1 MYSFSGSAVLPL
13 YLFLFK
19 QIAMLIYLLKRN
31 SHYCLCLFAF
41 FFLCTYP
48 GFSQSTK
55 RNPLLPAFN
64 QQIDFQSP
72 SVKDITETTDKA
84 ITEAKTSLAKIYA
97 VPRGKRHFKNT
108 VQAFDDLF
116 SKVYMADGIMS
127 ILSNASADSAIRTAG
142 QEGEQALDKF
152 ISDLNLDE
160 NLYKAFKEYAFS
172 SEAKALKGWQKKFL
186 TETLQDFERNGFAL
200 DAEKRAELQKINN
213 RIIELGLQ
221 FDKNIAAHR
230 DQLLVSEEDMKGLSE
245 DFKKSR
251 KKEGDKYIITLDGPS
266 YTTFM
271 KYAESE
277 PMRKALYMK
286 YNNRAADKNL
296 EVLKQLLTERQKK
309 AKLLGFSSYG
319 AWQTASRMVK
329 NTETVWDF
337 ENSLVAKVKEKTQQ
351 DVNELLQ
358 IKRKYIN
365 DPAASAINPWEAS
378 FYNNL
383 LIKEKYA
390 LDQEKLQEYLALDN
404 VMSGLFQTTE
414 KLFGI
419 QYKEAKGAPVWHKD
433 VRAFDVTQA
442 GKPIGRFYLDLFP
455 RENKY
460 THAAC
465 FPIRKGKL
473 TSQGYQQP
481 VAALL
486 CNFNT
491 PTADKPALLTHQQ
504 AVTFFHE
511 FGHVLHNMLT
521 RAEFAAQSG
530 TATKRDFVE
539 APSQI
544 FENWVWSYDVLKL
557 FAKHYKTGEVLPK
570 SMHDKMI
577 ASRNVGSGIGASA
590 QILYG
595 VLDMTLHDRY
605 DPEGTKTTTDVVK
618 ELTNRIMPYQYLEG
632 TNFHASFGHLNGYGA
647 SYYGYMWSKVYAEDM
662 FSVFEK
668 TGVLNP
674 LTGKKYRDVILAKG
688 GSSDEFQL
696 VKQFLGREPNQEAF
710 LKSLGVG
717 SEKNKT
723 F

>member
-1 MYSFSGSAVLPL
+1 
-13 YLFLFK
+13 
-19 QIAMLIYLLKRN
+19 MLIYILKKTQWLGLSATFLLFN
-31 SHYCLCLFAF
+31 YA
-41 FFLCTYP
+41 
-48 GFSQSTK
+48 GFSQTATQ
-55 RNPLLPAFN
+55 NLLLPAFN

-72 SVKDITETTDKA
+72 SADDIKETADKA
-84 ITEAKTSLAKIYA
+84 ISDAKTSLAKIYA
-97 VPRGKRHFKNT
+97 LPAGKRNFKNT
-108 VQAFDDLF
+108 IQAFDDVYN
-116 SKVYMADGIMS
+116 KVLMADGIMS
-127 ILSNASADSAIRTAG
+127 IFSKASADSSIRTAG
-142 QEGEQALDKF
+142 QTGEETLDKF
-152 ISDLNLDE
+152 LSELRLEE
-160 NLYKAFKEYAFS
+160 NLYKSFKDYSVTA
-172 SEAKALKGWQKKFL
+172 EAKGLKGWQKKFL
-186 TETLQDFERNGFAL
+186 TESLEDFERNGFAL

-213 RIIELGLQ
+213 RIIELGLE
-221 FDKNIAAHR
+221 FDNNIAAHK
-230 DQLLVSEEDMKGLSE
+230 DQLLVSEEDMKGLSP
-245 DFKKSR
+245 DFIKSR

-271 KYAESE
+271 KYAQSE
-277 PMRKALYMK
+277 PMRKALYIK

-337 ENSLVAKVKEKTQQ
+337 ENSLIARVKEITEQ

-358 IKRKYIN
+358 IKRKYLN
-365 DPAASAINPWEAS
+365 GPAASSINPWETS
-378 FYNNL
+378 FYTNL
-383 LIKEKYA
+383 LVKEKYA

-404 VMSGLFQTTE
+404 VMRGLFQTTE

-419 QYKEAKGAPVWHKD
+419 QYKEVKDAPVWHKD
-433 VRAFDVTQA
+433 VRSFDVTQG

-473 TSQGYQQP
+473 TNQGYQQP
-481 VAALL
+481 VAALI
-486 CNFNT
+486 CNFNS
-491 PTADKPALLTHQQ
+491 PTADKPPLLTHTQ

-521 RAEFAAQSG
+521 TAEFSAQSG
-530 TATKRDFVE
+530 TSTKRDFVE

-544 FENWVWSYDVLKL
+544 FENWVWSYDVLKM
-557 FAKHYKTGEVLPK
+557 FARHYQTKEVLPK
-570 SMHDKMI
+570 SIYNKLI
-577 ASRNVGSGIGASA
+577 ASRNVGSGLAASA

-595 VLDMTLHDRY
+595 VVDMTLHDKY
-605 DPEGTKTTTDVVK
+605 DPAGTKTTTEVVK
-618 ELTNRIMPYQYLEG
+618 ELTHRIMPYKFLDG

-668 TGVLNP
+668 TGILNAA
-674 LTGKKYRDVILAKG
+674 TGKRYRDIILAKG
-688 GSSDEFQL
+688 GSSDEFEL
-696 VKQFLGREPNQEAF
+696 VKQFLGRQPNQEAF
-710 LKSLGVG
+710 FKSLGVA

-723 F
+723 L

>member
-1 MYSFSGSAVLPL
+1 
-13 YLFLFK
+13 
-19 QIAMLIYLLKRN
+19 MLIYFVKRN
-31 SHYCLCLFAF
+31 VQSLCLFISF
-41 FFLCTYP
+41 ILVSFTTL
-48 GFSQSTK
+48 SQPVK
-55 RNPLLPAFN
+55 NNPLLPAFN
-64 QQIDFQSP
+64 KEIDFHSA
-72 SVKDITETTDKA
+72 SAIDIKEATDKA
-84 ITEAKTSLAKIYA
+84 MSEGKLSLEKIYA
-97 VPRGKRHFKNT
+97 IADGKHNFKNT
-108 VQAFDDLF
+108 IQAFDDLYN
-116 SKVYMADGIMS
+116 KVLLADGIMS
-127 ILSNASADSAIRTAG
+127 IFSNASADSSIRTAG

-152 ISDLNLDE
+152 ISDMGLDE
-160 NLYKAFKEYAFS
+160 NLYKAFKDYSFS
-172 SEAKALKGWQKKFL
+172 HEAKQLKGWQKKFL
-186 TETLQDFERNGFAL
+186 TESLENFERNGFAL
-200 DAEKRAELQKINN
+200 SADKRLELQKINN
-213 RIIELGLQ
+213 RIIDLSLE
-221 FDKNIAAHR
+221 FDKNIAAYK

-245 DFKKSR
+245 DFVKSR

-266 YTTFM
+266 YSTFM

-277 PMRKALYMK
+277 PMRKALYIK
-286 YNNRAADKNL
+286 YNNRASDKNL
-296 EVLKQLLTERQKK
+296 DVLKQLLTERQKK

-329 NTETVWDF
+329 NTETVWAF
-337 ENSLVAKVKEKTQQ
+337 ENSLMTRVKEKTAQ

-358 IKRKYIN
+358 VKRKYLN
-365 DPAASAINPWEAS
+365 DQDVSAITPWEAS

-390 LDQEKLQEYLALDN
+390 LDQEKLQEYLVLDN

-419 QYKEAKGAPVWHKD
+419 QYKEVKNAPVWHKD

-442 GKPIGRFYLDLFP
+442 GKPLGRFYLDLFP

-481 VAALL
+481 VAALI

-521 RAEFAAQSG
+521 TAEFSTLSG
-530 TATKRDFVE
+530 TSTKRDFVE

-570 SMHDKMI
+570 SMYDKMI
-577 ASRNVGSGIGASA
+577 ASRNVGSGIAASA
-590 QILYG
+590 QIFYG
-595 VLDMTLHDRY
+595 VVDMTLHDKY
-605 DPEGTKTTTDVVK
+605 DPEGPKTTTDVVK
-618 ELTNRIMPYQYLEG
+618 ELTNSIMPYQYLEG
-632 TNFHASFGHLNGYGA
+632 TNFHAAFGHLNGYGA

-662 FSVFEK
+662 FSIFEK
-668 TGVLNP
+668 TGILNP
-674 LTGKKYRDVILAKG
+674 ATGKRYRDIILAKG
-688 GSSDEFQL
+688 GSSDEFEL
-696 VKQFLGREPNQEAF
+696 VKQFLSRQPNQEAF
-710 LKSLGVG
+710 FRSLGVG
-717 SEKNKT
+717 SEKNKA